1 MIFHRLNQI
10 KNFLNKNQLDGF
22 LISNFFNIL
31 YLSNFKTLTENER
44 EAWMLIN
51 KKNSHLITDLRY
63 QVLLE
68 NKHIR
73 TLFIQPPEKRL
84 LNIFE
89 EIINQEGLKKI
100 AFEADDLKVNEF
112 QFFYKNLSKLQVNFY
127 PYEKIII
134 HNRSIKDKKEIALI
148 KKACQIT
155 DQCLTDISK
164 IIKKGLTEK
173 EIAFKIEYWLKE
185 KGCDLAFYPIV
196 AIDKN
201 SAIPHYDTRENG
213 QEKVKNNSIILI
225 DFGVKYKNYLSDIT
239 RMFFYGKPSAEQV
252 SVYQKLL
259 SIQEK
264 TINFSQKNFFGRDLD
279 QFCRNLYDK
288 ELLPKCS
295 HSIGHGVGLEIH
307 EYPKINF
314 VSEEIITNNQVF
326 TIEPGVYFENKW
338 GMRIEDTVIYQNKI
352 ISLTKFDKKLIII

>member
-1 MIFHRLNQI
+1 MFFHRLNLI
-10 KNFLNKNQLDGF
+10 KDFLNKNQLDGF

-44 EAWMLIN
+44 EAYMLIT
-51 KKNSHLITDLRY
+51 KKNFYLITDLRY
-63 QVLLE
+63 QALE
-68 NKHIR
+68 NKHIK
-73 TLFIQPPEKRL
+73 TLFIKTPKKQL
-84 LNIFE
+84 INIFE
-89 EIINQEGLKKI
+89 EIIDKEDLKKI

-112 QFFYKNLSKLQVNFY
+112 QFFYKNLSKLQINFY

-134 HNRSIKDKKEIALI
+134 KNRSIKDKKEIALI
-148 KKACQIT
+148 KKSCQIT

-164 IIKKGLTEK
+164 IIKKDLTEK
-173 EIAFKIEYWLKE
+173 EIAFKIECWIKE
-185 KGCDLAFYPIV
+185 KGYDLAFYPIV

-239 RMFFYGKPSAEQV
+239 RIFFYGKPSTDQIN
-252 SVYQKLL
+252 VYQKLL

-264 TINFSQKNFFGRDLD
+264 TISFPQKNFFGRDLD
-279 QFCRNLYDK
+279 QYCRNLYDK
-288 ELLPKCS
+288 EFLPPCI
-295 HSIGHGVGLEIH
+295 HSIGHGIGLEIH

-314 VSEEIITNNQVF
+314 ISEEIITNNQVF

-338 GMRIEDTVIYQNKI
+338 GMRIEDTVLYQNKI
-352 ISLTKFDKKLIII
+352 IPLTKFDKNINII